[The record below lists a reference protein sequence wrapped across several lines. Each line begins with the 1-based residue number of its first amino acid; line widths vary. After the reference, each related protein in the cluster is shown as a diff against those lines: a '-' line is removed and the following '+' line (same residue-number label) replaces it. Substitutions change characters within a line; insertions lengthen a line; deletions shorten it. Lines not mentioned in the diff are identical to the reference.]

1 MEAGQNAE
9 DKHAACFFVNMMGI
23 QVGISIYGYQSILL
37 YERTCMEM
45 GCLSKS
51 EKYCFTFCSCLY

>member
-23 QVGISIYGYQSILL
+23 QVGISIWI
-37 YERTCMEM
+37 
-45 GCLSKS
+45 S
-51 EKYCFTFCSCLY
+51 EYIIKGENMHVNVLFLKK